1 MKETGYNFLGNQ
13 NNRKTYNYQI
23 NRGRKLEYKIL
34 QQSKRIQ
41 KRKIAM
47 SRWNRVHKESRFKSP
62 YIGSSSK
69 YKWKEGSWE
78 IEK

>member
-47 SRWNRVHKESRFKSP
+47 SR
-62 YIGSSSK
+62 
-69 YKWKEGSWE
+69 
-78 IEK
+78 